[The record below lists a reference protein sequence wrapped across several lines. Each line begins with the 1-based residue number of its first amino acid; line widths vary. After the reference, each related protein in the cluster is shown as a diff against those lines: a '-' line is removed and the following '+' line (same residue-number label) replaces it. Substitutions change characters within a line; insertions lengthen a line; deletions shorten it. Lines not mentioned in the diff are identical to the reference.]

1 MQMYSKSIP
10 FSNKIL
16 QENISGGRILDIGG
30 AHYPGRI
37 NLLSESADEAF
48 LLDPEFPSQEMAPKV
63 QYIGSKIEDA
73 PSQYHGTFDNIIA
86 SNVLEHLEDPELA
99 IKAIRK
105 LLKPQGRLHIL
116 TPNCE
121 SLNRR
126 IGVLM
131 GAMDHIR
138 VIPPNEVAIGHLQ
151 TFTVAD
157 MRSLLQANSFEIR
170 TCRGVL
176 LKPVPTPEMIQWPEE
191 RIKAYFEIAAEVPP
205 ELCHEVYFHAT
216 LKD

>member
-1 MQMYSKSIP
+1 MQIYSKSIP

-16 QENISGGRILDIGG
+16 QENSTGGRILDIGG

-37 NLLSESADEAF
+37 NLLSEDADEAF
-48 LLDPEFPSQEMAPKV
+48 LLDPEYPSQAMAPKV
-63 QYIGSKIEDA
+63 QYIGSKIEEA
-73 PSQYHGTFDNIIA
+73 PEEHYESFDNIIA
-86 SNVLEHLEDPELA
+86 SNVLEHLDDPDLA
-99 IKAIRK
+99 IKSIKK
-105 LLKPQGRLHIL
+105 LLKTNGRLHIL

-138 VIPPNEVAIGHLQ
+138 VIPPNEVAIGHVQ

-157 MRSLLQANSFEIR
+157 MRSLLQSNGFEIR
-170 TCRGVL
+170 VCRGVL
-176 LKPVPTPEMIQWPEE
+176 LKPVPTPEMIEWPEE
-191 RIKAYFEIAAEVPP
+191 RIQAYFEIAAEVPP

-216 LKD
+216 LKG